1 MDFFHNKLRKKFS
14 WYSIWHNHPRH
25 SHAHWLIFVFTLLF
39 IGSLLSVQVI
49 GLYPENINRASAQTG
64 TIQVAPILSSWSP
77 PQTANG
83 WWAKLSPDGRYVTYG
98 NWGENWVTDLQT
110 GQSWDFSNPAQL
122 VPGGRCIAGYWTL
135 PDTLTFVCEAGQD
148 AAGYMFQRY
157 EVKVGTWVPV
167 LTSDD
172 LHLVAGGFFAKDGH
186 WATYWPFRLVKDN
199 KTLIGSVGGSANPN
213 DTGGIGGL
221 TGSLMATACDNTNTS
236 FCIWDGDTLAYS
248 YPTQFGFYDLRIGE
262 GSYVAYGDRYNLQG
276 VCLSDWQEINLK
288 AGDPAAAEG
297 IHAIFGVNGKPWLAS
312 ATWNAGPMYLLLR
325 PWGERKSIV
334 VQVDSV
340 HSSIVHN
347 NGIFTIAYRDDV
359 GRMKVITVAD
369 TAPRNDL
376 TGGLKDETCGATAT
390 ILPPEYYE
398 PTSFNPSNQP
408 FGATQTLPNPPA
420 AMPLGDFIGYIFLYS
435 LYMVGLT
442 VFVMIT
448 WAGVLWLT
456 SRGNPSQIALAKH
469 KIYNAII
476 GAIILVSGFAILYS
490 INPALVQGTIR
501 FPGLKPSAT
510 SVQSTSVIIQAT
522 CSGGVCSDDNSA
534 CTVDT
539 DCNNVCIDNACN
551 NGAPGTCT
559 YDTDCQLLNRAWGT
573 SDVEIASALS
583 SGCFMISG
591 TQEFSSV
598 QCPLGSSILAPDP
611 LVQIQDASANQQVG
625 AITIHSAGNTGLGK
639 RVVVLD
645 TGYNYNHPELQSS
658 YLGGRDFVNNDNDPM
673 DDNGH
678 GSHVAGIITG
688 DGIDP
693 RSRGVAPDAG
703 IIAGKV
709 LASNGGGF
717 GSDIV
722 KGIYWA
728 IDGPDGIYGTSDD
741 FKPDI
746 INISIGSKTKVVRS
760 LCDNSEQIFANAV
773 RYANDHGALVVASSG
788 NEGDGGVTLPGCIDN
803 AITVGAVD
811 GSNNS
816 AYFSGKGMAVDV
828 VAPGVNIYS
837 AGTGNSYTTLS
848 GTSQAAP
855 IVSGI
860 AALIKFANP
869 ALAVSELKRILIS
882 TVQDLGAAG
891 WDDIFGWGL
900 EMASPNTTPPPCSG
914 GCATV
919 QSSFPS
925 CTKGSSTN
933 FPANCDIVINY
944 SANNLSSGSLV
955 IKKNGN
961 IWRTRS
967 CSGTCNGSEPDSDPA
982 VGMYNY
988 SIHNGSGG
996 PTLANVRVYISATGS
1011 INSVW
1016 ASCVKNSLS
1025 NNLDCNIDLSY
1036 FSNGITTG
1044 SLLIKR
1050 NGQNWRLVPAPSGTA
1065 TDNTPAPGLYTYSIH
1080 DPSGS
1085 LIFSRTVVRIEDSL
1099 TQVRSPLVVTGIFP
1113 NHGVTGQVVK
1123 ITGTNL
1129 SSTVQVFNS
1138 RRYRFTTVGTINSA
1152 GTEVM
1157 YTIDPALSPGP
1168 HTLRVGPN
1176 LFDFSNEFPFTVD
1189 SAPAATP
1196 SSTPTPAAGG
1206 ASAAPTPTHV
1216 HPLLDL

>member
-1 MDFFHNKLRKKFS
+1 MSTAPYLNKLLIRLFLIVVLVLFISAAGTYLGKINYGEAQIASSLTATSLPSSFS
-14 WYSIWHNHPRH
+14 GGALMKAAYDSVNRVYLVISGGMGWFLDENGAQLGGSFIIAQESPNLTSPFIAWSDVTFGGPLNDPVFLVTYVVGDQVANTKYGRLVRYGANSSVSIGPRSKVTDIFSEWYASEKAQSVWDGQGFIVGTRVLTSGATWAQPQLNHFDMAGNVSGGVIIGDGLDFEGSPALDCSPSGVCLAVGFASGEPYNYH
-25 SHAHWLIFVFTLLF
+25 SGGYGRLFDSRSLLP
-39 IGSLLSVQVI
+39 IGSLFYLDDNTGPGQGQDQGVVFNPSTGKFLVAWQNYGDIYTRLVDVDGTLGPIINAFGPDAGDNRIKYNSATSTTLLVTKWSPADLYAVELGDDGMPINTGGAVLLSV
-49 GLYPENINRASAQTG
+49 
-64 TIQVAPILSSWSP
+64 
-77 PQTANG
+77 
-83 WWAKLSPDGRYVTYG
+83 
-98 NWGENWVTDLQT
+98 
-110 GQSWDFSNPAQL
+110 
-122 VPGGRCIAGYWTL
+122 
-135 PDTLTFVCEAGQD
+135 
-148 AAGYMFQRY
+148 
-157 EVKVGTWVPV
+157 
-167 LTSDD
+167 
-172 LHLVAGGFFAKDGH
+172 
-186 WATYWPFRLVKDN
+186 
-199 KTLIGSVGGSANPN
+199 
-213 DTGGIGGL
+213 
-221 TGSLMATACDNTNTS
+221 
-236 FCIWDGDTLAYS
+236 WDGVLK
-248 YPTQFGFYDLRIGE
+248 
-262 GSYVAYGDRYNLQG
+262 RY
-276 VCLSDWQEINLK
+276 
-288 AGDPAAAEG
+288 DPAIASDNISGKWLSLFAVSG
-297 IHAIFGVNGKPWLAS
+297 GYDGAIVTNQYSGSQLF
-312 ATWNAGPMYLLLR
+312 
-325 PWGERKSIV
+325 
-334 VQVDSV
+334 
-340 HSSIVHN
+340 
-347 NGIFTIAYRDDV
+347 
-359 GRMKVITVAD
+359 
-369 TAPRNDL
+369 
-376 TGGLKDETCGATAT
+376 
-390 ILPPEYYE
+390 PPEYYE

-469 KIYNAII
+469 KIYHAII

-855 IVSGI
+855 NVSGI

-900 EMASPNTTPPPCSG
+900 EMADR
-914 GCATV
+914 
-919 QSSFPS
+919 
-925 CTKGSSTN
+925 K
-933 FPANCDIVINY
+933 
-944 SANNLSSGSLV
+944 
-955 IKKNGN
+955 
-961 IWRTRS
+961 
-967 CSGTCNGSEPDSDPA
+967 
-982 VGMYNY
+982 
-988 SIHNGSGG
+988 
-996 PTLANVRVYISATGS
+996 
-1011 INSVW
+1011 SV
-1016 ASCVKNSLS
+1016 
-1025 NNLDCNIDLSY
+1025 
-1036 FSNGITTG
+1036 
-1044 SLLIKR
+1044 
-1050 NGQNWRLVPAPSGTA
+1050 
-1065 TDNTPAPGLYTYSIH
+1065 
-1080 DPSGS
+1080 
-1085 LIFSRTVVRIEDSL
+1085 
-1099 TQVRSPLVVTGIFP
+1099 
-1113 NHGVTGQVVK
+1113 
-1123 ITGTNL
+1123 
-1129 SSTVQVFNS
+1129 
-1138 RRYRFTTVGTINSA
+1138 
-1152 GTEVM
+1152 
-1157 YTIDPALSPGP
+1157 
-1168 HTLRVGPN
+1168 
-1176 LFDFSNEFPFTVD
+1176 
-1189 SAPAATP
+1189 
-1196 SSTPTPAAGG
+1196 
-1206 ASAAPTPTHV
+1206 
-1216 HPLLDL
+1216 

>member
-347 NGIFTIAYRDDV
+347 NGIFTIAYHDDV

-501 FPGLKPSAT
+501 FPGLVPSAT
-510 SVQSTSVIIQAT
+510 TGGNLPNPQPSCLNELGLANQYNEPYPRRDDPELAQLMFCIQNHPSLVGLNLGSIYTYDETYDVCNYTRGNQVCGPCSHSVNSCHYGGSSGTRGSLAVDYGNEAIGNLIIQAAVFCGAKT
-522 CSGGVCSDDNSA
+522 
-534 CTVDT
+534 T
-539 DCNNVCIDNACN
+539 
-551 NGAPGTCT
+551 APG
-559 YDTDCQLLNRAWGT
+559 
-573 SDVEIASALS
+573 
-583 SGCFMISG
+583 
-591 TQEFSSV
+591 
-598 QCPLGSSILAPDP
+598 DP
-611 LVQIQDASANQQVG
+611 RCENSQGQ
-625 AITIHSAGNTGLGK
+625 
-639 RVVVLD
+639 RVAC
-645 TGYNYNHPELQSS
+645 
-658 YLGGRDFVNNDNDPM
+658 NDPM
-673 DDNGH
+673 
-678 GSHVAGIITG
+678 A
-688 DGIDP
+688 
-693 RSRGVAPDAG
+693 
-703 IIAGKV
+703 
-709 LASNGGGF
+709 
-717 GSDIV
+717 
-722 KGIYWA
+722 
-728 IDGPDGIYGTSDD
+728 
-741 FKPDI
+741 
-746 INISIGSKTKVVRS
+746 
-760 LCDNSEQIFANAV
+760 
-773 RYANDHGALVVASSG
+773 
-788 NEGDGGVTLPGCIDN
+788 
-803 AITVGAVD
+803 
-811 GSNNS
+811 
-816 AYFSGKGMAVDV
+816 
-828 VAPGVNIYS
+828 
-837 AGTGNSYTTLS
+837 
-848 GTSQAAP
+848 
-855 IVSGI
+855 
-860 AALIKFANP
+860 
-869 ALAVSELKRILIS
+869 
-882 TVQDLGAAG
+882 
-891 WDDIFGWGL
+891 
-900 EMASPNTTPPPCSG
+900 
-914 GCATV
+914 
-919 QSSFPS
+919 
-925 CTKGSSTN
+925 
-933 FPANCDIVINY
+933 
-944 SANNLSSGSLV
+944 
-955 IKKNGN
+955 
-961 IWRTRS
+961 
-967 CSGTCNGSEPDSDPA
+967 
-982 VGMYNY
+982 
-988 SIHNGSGG
+988 
-996 PTLANVRVYISATGS
+996 
-1011 INSVW
+1011 
-1016 ASCVKNSLS
+1016 
-1025 NNLDCNIDLSY
+1025 
-1036 FSNGITTG
+1036 
-1044 SLLIKR
+1044 
-1050 NGQNWRLVPAPSGTA
+1050 
-1065 TDNTPAPGLYTYSIH
+1065 
-1080 DPSGS
+1080 
-1085 LIFSRTVVRIEDSL
+1085 
-1099 TQVRSPLVVTGIFP
+1099 
-1113 NHGVTGQVVK
+1113 
-1123 ITGTNL
+1123 
-1129 SSTVQVFNS
+1129 
-1138 RRYRFTTVGTINSA
+1138 
-1152 GTEVM
+1152 
-1157 YTIDPALSPGP
+1157 
-1168 HTLRVGPN
+1168 
-1176 LFDFSNEFPFTVD
+1176 
-1189 SAPAATP
+1189 
-1196 SSTPTPAAGG
+1196 
-1206 ASAAPTPTHV
+1206 THV
-1216 HPLLDL
+1216 HINAATCDRN